1 MTWMILICH
10 LPERAE
16 KLRRLT
22 RALDRQIKKHN
33 GTVNYKINDAGRSM
47 PTGIKRNMLIEQT
60 QSDYINF
67 IDDDDEISENYIDEI
82 VKGMETGAD
91 VITFNGWYTEFG
103 KNRRDFTIRLG
114 SGYYEDP
121 KDEFYYHRFPNHLC
135 PVKRSAVKSVN
146 FPPVWQAED
155 YQWAL
160 KVKEKNLLKTEYH
173 IPEFLYWYD
182 CNPVVRRRMRA

>member
-22 RALDRQIKKHN
+22 RALDRQKAKHK
-33 GTVNYKINDAGRSM
+33 GIVDYKINDAGRSM

-67 IDDDDEISENYIDEI
+67 IDDDDEISENYVDEI

-103 KNRRDFTIRLG
+103 KNRQDFTIRLG
-114 SGYYEDP
+114 SKYYEDP
-121 KDEFYYHRFPNHLC
+121 NDEFYYHRFPNHLA
-135 PVKRSAVKSVN
+135 VMKRSAVQNVK
-146 FPPVWQAED
+146 FPPIWQTED
-155 YQWAL
+155 YQWA
-160 KVKEKNLLKTEYH
+160 KQIADKGLLKTEYH
-173 IPEFLYWYD
+173 INDFIYWYN
-182 CNPVVRRRMRA
+182 CEPKTVRRRR